1 MQYKNTSPVHP
12 RQEKEEDFLNI
23 SPEWT
28 FLILKGCAEA
38 GHLKCIQFS
47 MLRSLFI

>member
-28 FLILKGCAEA
+28 FLILKGFVEAE
-38 GHLKCIQFS
+38 HLKCIQFS